1 MIRKVVEAFVDAKME
16 RADIAV
22 ALYQISANVGG
33 PALLKKVSQQ
43 WRKAIEALFHTAPDV
58 ESEPE
63 RFAIDMML
71 AAISG
76 AMRYLME
83 AGASPAMVRKLR
95 EHLVL
100 LCQSYMAAATALA
113 SSEVL
118 RQNSTWRPSG

>member
-1 MIRKVVEAFVDAKME
+1 M
-16 RADIAV
+16 
-22 ALYQISANVGG
+22 
-33 PALLKKVSQQ
+33 SQR
-43 WRKAIEALFHTAPDV
+43 WRKAIEALFHTAPDL

-76 AMRYLME
+76 VMRYAME

-100 LCQSYMAAATALA
+100 LCQSYMTAATAPA
-113 SSEVL
+113 SSIAP
-118 RQNSTWRPSG
+118 RKT